1 MVNISKDIGLIIEN
15 ARKQAVTQINTIMVK
30 AYWEIGRKIV
40 EEEQKGEAKAEYGKG
55 LLKELSKELS
65 KQYGKGFS
73 SDNLLKMRNLYIIF
87 PKSETLSLKL
97 GWSHYR
103 TLLKIDDKIKRDFYI
118 KEIESQNWS
127 VRELQRQINSALFER
142 IALSRDRRGVIE
154 LSKKGHVIESGKDL
168 IKDPFIFEFLGL
180 DNIEKLSESNLE
192 QKLIDNLQKF
202 ILELGKGFSFVS
214 RQERI
219 VLDSTYFYIDL
230 VFYNRFLKCFVII
243 ELKVGELKHEH
254 LGQLQM
260 YVNYYDRKI
269 KSQDENKTIGI
280 LLCLDKKDS
289 VVEYTLPLDNNQLF
303 ASRYKLYLPDKKELE
318 EKVKEVL
325 RKS

>member
-1 MVNISKDIGLIIEN
+1 MNTISKDIGIIIEN

-40 EEEQKGEAKAEYGKG
+40 EEEQKGEIKAEYGKG
-55 LLKELSKELS
+55 LLKELSKELT
-65 KQYGKGFS
+65 KQYGRGFS
-73 SDNLLKMRNLYIIF
+73 KRNLEQFRKFYIEF
-87 PKSETLSLKL
+87 QKTQTLSAQL
-97 GWSHYR
+97 GWSHYS
-103 TLLKIDDKIKRDFYI
+103 TLLKIEDSIKRDFYI

-142 IALSRDRRGVIE
+142 IALSRDRMGVIE
-154 LSKKGHVIESGKDL
+154 LSKKGQVIESGKDL

-180 DNIEKLSESNLE
+180 DGIEKLSESDLE

-214 RQERI
+214 RQEKI
-219 VLDSTYFYIDL
+219 ILDSTYFYIDL
-230 VFYNRFLKCFVII
+230 VFYNRFLKCFVIF

-260 YVNYYDRKI
+260 YVNYYDRKV
-269 KSQDENKTIGI
+269 KSPEENKTIGI
-280 LLCLDKKDS
+280 LLCLDKKEQ
-289 VVEYTLPLDNNQLF
+289 VVEYSLPLDNDQLF

-318 EKVKEVL
+318 EKVREVL
-325 RKS
+325 KES